1 MYSLAHL
8 LSHLHR
14 SHTDLVLDVGANV
27 GQFALELFNAGFTG
41 RIISFEPLSS
51 AHTALCKAA
60 QNNPK
65 WEVAPRCALGATAG
79 TAVINIAGNSFS
91 SSLRPMLD
99 RHLAA
104 APQSA
109 YVGTETVGVETLGS
123 MIARRFPGGAPS
135 FALKID
141 TQGFE
146 GDVLDGL
153 GAHLDQCVAVL
164 LEMPLDSLYGGAA
177 DLPTLFARLVKRDF
191 RCVGLSPGY
200 KNPRTGDAIEVD
212 GLFVRDDSAERP
224 AFPLLTSMPPRLSG
238 VSLARQRNIIASWRA
253 AGFKPISVNGP
264 SEIARLAALDLDIEI
279 EPLSE
284 DGKPFIGDIL
294 AAIKKRGCARAGI
307 INADCEV
314 LGYPDLAL
322 RLAVA
327 LENSVLYAE
336 RVDISDDRLPTL
348 GECNGFDAFFFDVG
362 ILGTIDDRHFRLG
375 ETWWDYW
382 LPLRLAVDG
391 AILGNIDVPLIH
403 HQRHPA
409 RWNEEQWVRHARY
422 MCTALR
428 AWSAQDT
435 LRSLSSSLDG
445 IQHLKKPDVQDLSRM
460 AASCF
465 EWLRTRKLPRDM
477 AFLPD
482 GMGSIEALLHDA
494 YRSFSSNGDLTVEK
508 AEPSTARAELA
519 AAKAELA
526 IAKAAPAAAKAEL
539 AAARAELAAA
549 KADLAAFKASTSWRI
564 TEALRQ
570 FVSLLR

>member
-14 SHTDLVLDVGANV
+14 SHTDLVLDVGANS

-51 AHTALCKAA
+51 AHKALCKAA

-65 WEVAPRCALGATAG
+65 WEVAPRCALGATVG
-79 TAVINIAGNSFS
+79 SAVINIAGNSYS

-104 APQSA
+104 APESA
-109 YVGTETVGVETLGS
+109 YVGTETVCVETLAS

-153 GAHLDQCVAVL
+153 GAHVEQCAVVL

-177 DLPTLFARLVKRDF
+177 DLPTLFTRLVKRDF
-191 RCVGLSPGY
+191 RCVGLSPGH

-224 AFPLLTSMPPRLSG
+224 AFPLLTSVPPRLSG
-238 VSLARQRNIIASWRA
+238 VSLARQRDIITSWRT

-294 AAIKKRGCARAGI
+294 AVIRKRGCARAGI
-307 INADCEV
+307 VNADCEV

-382 LPLRLAVDG
+382 LPLRLAADG
-391 AILGNIDVPLIH
+391 AMLGNIAVPLIH

-409 RWNEEQWVRHARY
+409 RWNEEQWVRHARH
-422 MCTALR
+422 MCAALK

-435 LRSLSSSLDG
+435 LSSLSSSLNG
-445 IQHLKKPDVQDLSRM
+445 IQHLKKPDLQDLSKIG
-460 AASCF
+460 AACF
-465 EWLRTRKLPRDM
+465 EWLRTRKLPRDVT
-477 AFLPD
+477 FLPD
-482 GMGSIEALLHDA
+482 GMGGIEALLQDA
-494 YRSFSSNGDLTVEK
+494 YRSFSSRGDQVVEK
-508 AEPSTARAELA
+508 AEPSTVR
-519 AAKAELA
+519 AELA

-549 KADLAAFKASTSWRI
+549 KAELAAFKASTSWRI
-564 TEALRQ
+564 TEPLRQ
-570 FVSLLR
+570 VVSLLR